1 MNEIP
6 LLELS
11 GITKRFPG
19 VVANDDVDF
28 SIMPGEIHALL
39 GENGAGKST
48 LVKMIYGVLLPD
60 EGDMHFSGAPYAPM
74 RPSEARAHGVGMV
87 FQHFS
92 LFDALSV
99 ADNVALGMNKEAVGT
114 NLDQQIIEISN
125 AYGLS
130 LDPTRFIGSLSM
142 GERQRVEIIRCLL
155 QNPRLL
161 IMDEPTSVLTPQEVD
176 VLFETLRKLSAEGC
190 SILYISHKLQEIREL
205 CKKATVLRDGKVVG
219 DCDPR
224 DETAKSLAEMMI
236 GTSLT
241 FAERQEPHLGG
252 ERLVVRALAVESHDP
267 FGVDIRD
274 VSFAV
279 RAGEI
284 FGIAGVAG
292 NGQVELMEAL
302 IGERTTT
309 ADSVCIDGEAVGTQ
323 GPTARRARGMCSVP
337 EERLGHGS
345 VPDMSLW
352 LNTILSARTRKG
364 MEKNGF
370 LDLNLA
376 HDFADEVVEK
386 FDVKTAGINH
396 DAKSLSGGNLQKFIV
411 GREILQAPTVLILL
425 QPTWGVDAAAAIDIH
440 CALQEL
446 AAGGTAILVISQD
459 LDELMTIS
467 TNFAVIS
474 EGRLSAPAP
483 TGSQSI
489 EEIGLLMGGVHTSAG
504 TEATV

>member
-1 MNEIP
+1 
-6 LLELS
+6 
-11 GITKRFPG
+11 
-19 VVANDDVDF
+19 
-28 SIMPGEIHALL
+28 
-39 GENGAGKST
+39 
-48 LVKMIYGVLLPD
+48 
-60 EGDMHFSGAPYAPM
+60 
-74 RPSEARAHGVGMV
+74 
-87 FQHFS
+87 
-92 LFDALSV
+92 
-99 ADNVALGMNKEAVGT
+99 
-114 NLDQQIIEISN
+114 
-125 AYGLS
+125 
-130 LDPTRFIGSLSM
+130 
-142 GERQRVEIIRCLL
+142 
-155 QNPRLL
+155 
-161 IMDEPTSVLTPQEVD
+161 
-176 VLFETLRKLSAEGC
+176 
-190 SILYISHKLQEIREL
+190 
-205 CKKATVLRDGKVVG
+205 VLRDGKVVG

-241 FAERQEPHLGG
+241 FAERQEPHLGE
-252 ERLVVRALAVESHDP
+252 ERLVVRGLAVESHDP

-302 IGERTTT
+302 IGERTTI
-309 ADSVCIDGEAVGTQ
+309 ADSVCIDGEAVGAQ

-337 EERLGHGS
+337 EERLGHGA

-489 EEIGLLMGGVHTSAG
+489 EEIGLLMAGVHTSAG